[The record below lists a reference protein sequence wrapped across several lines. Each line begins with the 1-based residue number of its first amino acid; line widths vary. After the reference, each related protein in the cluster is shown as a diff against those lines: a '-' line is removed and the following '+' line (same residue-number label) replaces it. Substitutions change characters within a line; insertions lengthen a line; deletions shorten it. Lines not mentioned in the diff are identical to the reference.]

1 MSVSIED
8 AIKAP
13 KFSLEWFKSH
23 GIVTSVYDGDSIHV
37 VFTFQETTY
46 KWVCRLYGV
55 DTPEIRTKNKQE
67 RILGIQ
73 VRDALRNKIL
83 HKQVDVVCGKFDKYG
98 RLLITIVMDDENINE
113 WLIANDYAYEYYGGS
128 KRKLWR

>member
-1 MSVSIED
+1 MED

-13 KFSLEWFKSH
+13 KFSLEGYNSH

-37 VFTFQETTY
+37 VFPFHETMY

-73 VRDALRNKIL
+73 VRDALRNKVL
-83 HKQVDVVCGKFDKYG
+83 HKQVDVICDKFDKYG
-98 RLLITIVMDDENINE
+98 RLLVTILIDNENINE
-113 WLIANDYAYEYYGGS
+113 WLIENNYGYAYYGGS
-128 KRKLWR
+128 KRKIWI

>member
-1 MSVSIED
+1 M
-8 AIKAP
+8 
-13 KFSLEWFKSH
+13 
-23 GIVTSVYDGDSIHV
+23 
-37 VFTFQETTY
+37 
-46 KWVCRLYGV
+46 